1 MASPR
6 RDCCWGKECKSKD
19 NTRKPCP
26 YNHPLDKSGV
36 PMVKSPLSTAS
47 NAAGKSPYKTPP
59 KCNIKRDRGTSDPSL
74 SAFARFLD
82 NATLRYKKKSPCR
95 DGLDCVNTD
104 TEHLQRF
111 RHRKYNP
118 VEIEKFKPAADEFL
132 EVSYPYF
139 NTETKSSFADEWLC
153 DMYRIKQDAN
163 DIFDPKTNRVN
174 AAYDEYESYYFLLI
188 ANIFLHLEEYY
199 EQYGYDY
206 LYIMLFLFDQLS
218 VTGSYTVPPDSEVGI
233 KLQAFKETYPKLDF
247 DETKLDNSTIFAC
260 LKQLAGISGGKSNK
274 THKRVKRKTN
284 KTNKR
289 VKSVKSIKS
298 IKRKSNK
305 THKTHKRNKT
315 HKRK

>member
-1 MASPR
+1 MASAR
-6 RDCCWGKECKSKD
+6 RDCCWGEKCNSIY
-19 NTRKPCP
+19 NVRKPCP
-26 YNHPLDKSGV
+26 YNHPNPNPSPMKSTV
-36 PMVKSPLSTAS
+36 PMVKNTPPAAS
-47 NAAGKSPYKTPP
+47 KSASARKSPYYTPP
-59 KCNIKRDRGTSDPSL
+59 KCNIKPYAGTSDPSL
-74 SAFARFLD
+74 SAFASFLER
-82 NATLRYKKKSPCR
+82 ASFPYKKKSPCR
-95 DGLDCVNTD
+95 DGLECVNTD
-104 TEHLQRF
+104 TAHLQRF

-132 EVSYPYF
+132 AVSYSYF

-163 DIFDPKTNRVN
+163 DIIDPKTKRVN

-233 KLQAFKETYPKLDF
+233 KLQAFKETYPNLDF

-260 LKQLAGISGGKSNK
+260 IKQLAGISGGKRNKTHKRIKRKTNK
-274 THKRVKRKTN
+274 THKRVK
-284 KTNKR
+284 
-289 VKSVKSIKS
+289 SV
-298 IKRKSNK
+298 KRKSNK
-305 THKTHKRNKT
+305 THKRNKRNK
-315 HKRK
+315 RK